1 MCNLHHIFGKMSK
14 TAPRL
19 LPGAVF
25 MTHRKVFTCG
35 RKTGRAAA
43 DTGAPLSSYAAR
55 TGFAVTRKA

>member
-1 MCNLHHIFGKMSK
+1 MCNLRHIFGKMSK

-25 MTHRKVFTCG
+25 MAHRKVYACG

-43 DTGAPLSSYAAR
+43 DTGAPLSSHAAR
-55 TGFAVTRKA
+55 TGFAVTLKA

>member
-14 TAPRL
+14 IAPRL
-19 LPGAVF
+19 LTGAVF
-25 MTHRKVFTCG
+25 MTHRKVFACG

-43 DTGAPLSSYAAR
+43 DTGAPLSSHAAR